1 MKIPLELI
9 LSSEQELQK
18 LAVAALPAKTKYWAG
33 RIVAVAGAAIADF
46 TGKRNALI
54 MGYGEQVV
62 LYQPNEVET
71 AKGLL
76 PEWKLI
82 EEGEDVT
89 GKPTQWRVKAENHE
103 IYVAE
108 VTAIG
113 DKMIVDLPCDRIKL
127 EDFGSAMID
136 FDISK
141 LEWMIDIGEPFKG
154 LKVVGSTKD

>member
-1 MKIPLELI
+1 MKIPLEFI
-9 LSSEQELQK
+9 LGSEQELQK

-33 RIVAVAGAAIADF
+33 RIVAAAQSAINDF
-46 TGKRNALI
+46 TGQRNALI
-54 MGYGEQVV
+54 LGYGEQVV
-62 LYQPNEVET
+62 LYQPNEVE
-71 AKGLL
+71 AINGLM

-103 IYVAE
+103 TYVAE

-127 EDFGSAMID
+127 EDFGMAMID
-136 FDISK
+136 FDIAK
-141 LEWMIDIGEPFKG
+141 LDWMIDTGEPFKG

>member
-1 MKIPLELI
+1 MKIPLEFI
-9 LSSEQELQK
+9 LGSEQELQK

-33 RIVAVAGAAIADF
+33 RIVAAAQSAINDF

-54 MGYGEQVV
+54 LGYGEQVV
-62 LYQPNEVET
+62 LYQPNEVE
-71 AKGLL
+71 AINGLM

-103 IYVAE
+103 TYVAE

-127 EDFGSAMID
+127 EDFGMAMID
-136 FDISK
+136 FDIAK
-141 LEWMIDIGEPFKG
+141 LDWMIDTGEPFKG